1 MIHQVVVAG
10 MVPQLKMK
18 VVMVMFLI
26 LFLLKET
33 MEEMVGLLIH
43 IMLVA
48 LAVVELDKAED
59 RVTLHKETFQVDQ
72 DLEIQEEM
80 DQMLMLVEAEVLEMA
95 DHNQMADKV
104 KQTQ

>member
-1 MIHQVVVAG
+1 MVKVQTVVHQLSQVILLL
-10 MVPQLKMK
+10 QDK
-18 VVMVMFLI
+18 VV
-26 LFLLKET
+26 
-33 MEEMVGLLIH
+33 EEEAEQVNQEAK
-43 IMLVA
+43 VA

>member
-1 MIHQVVVAG
+1 VVVH
-10 MVPQLKMK
+10 QLSQVILLLQDK
-18 VVMVMFLI
+18 VV
-26 LFLLKET
+26 
-33 MEEMVGLLIH
+33 EEEAEQVNQEAK
-43 IMLVA
+43 VA